1 MIDDK
6 NTDNESDPT
15 ERSDTTQEHPTH
27 IGAYRILDVLGEGG
41 MAVVYLAEQSEPVKR
56 RVALKIVKLGMDSK
70 QVVARFESERQA
82 LAVLDHPNIAKV
94 FDGGIT
100 DSGRPYFVMELVHG
114 IPITDYCDDHRLST
128 NDRVELF
135 AAVCSAVQH
144 AHHKGL
150 IHRDLKPSNLLVG
163 VVDGKPQVKIIDFG
177 IAKATSMSFTDKTLF
192 TKIGQLLGTPQ
203 YMSPEQADIS
213 GLDVDTR
220 TDIYSLGVVL
230 YELLVGVVPVDLTA
244 VGEQA
249 IRVAVRE
256 RDAPRPSTRIT
267 ELGDT
272 KDEIAKAR
280 STDPEK
286 LQRQIRGDL
295 DWVVMRAIAK
305 DRTRRYETAN
315 ALAMECWR
323 FLKHEPVL
331 ARPPSA
337 GYLLH
342 RFIRRNRAMVVVG
355 SIALLAVLAGAVA
368 ATVGFVQAT
377 RAEQAAL
384 REAETARQVSDF
396 LIELFEVSDPSEA
409 RGNSILAREILDR
422 GADRV
427 QTELSSEPEVQAA
440 LMNTMGNVY
449 ANLGLYDSAQPLL
462 DAALPKS
469 EAAYGRRSTKVAR
482 ILFGLGELARL
493 RGDFDGAVSR
503 HQEALAIR
511 TELLGEKHLDIA
523 ESLHALGVAFY
534 FQSEYEAAEV
544 VELESLAMYVELLG
558 ENDERV
564 ANVNNSLGSVMH
576 NTDRYEEAEKR
587 KRDSLK
593 VFRHLFGDIHPNVAS
608 VLNDLALVLEDIGR
622 LEEAETTF
630 NESLTIFRRV
640 YPGDHPFIAETQA
653 QLARLMRAMGDT
665 DRSESL
671 YREAIAMLERTV
683 GNEHMLT
690 LRTKDSFGVLL
701 LSTGRFEEAVPIM
714 TETVALHRTLLGER
728 HVNTGRA
735 LNNLATLFFLKGDY
749 AQAES
754 YYRESL
760 SIRTERLGD
769 DNADTANSKNNLADL
784 LNRLGQYEEAE
795 QLASEAADSYGK
807 VFSPSY
813 WRAAVARNIH
823 GASLTGLGRYEE
835 AELLLTESNDVIG
848 EARAGSIYHRM
859 AVERTIELYDAWEKL
874 GEKQQY
880 ERQLSCIEQKTDC

>member
-342 RFIRRNRAMVVVG
+342 RFIRRNRAMVVAG

>member
-1 MIDDK
+1 MTDDK

-135 AAVCSAVQH
+135 AATCSAVQH

-192 TKIGQLLGTPQ
+192 TKIGKLLGTPQ

-342 RFIRRNRAMVVVG
+342 RFIRRNRAMVVAG

-608 VLNDLALVLEDIGR
+608 VLNDLALVLEDVGR

-701 LSTGRFEEAVPIM
+701 MSTGRFEEAVPIM
-714 TETVALHRTLLGER
+714 TEAVALHRTLLGER

-859 AVERTIELYDAWEKL
+859 AVERTIELYDAWDKL